1 MLQQATEVVLVDEM
15 DGVDEDYYPE
25 TDGEPM
31 AETDYQRGPLIYA
44 VNALEFHF
52 ADDPQVYVSGD
63 LLIYYVERNKE
74 VRIAPDVF
82 VVFGV
87 PKRQRPVYKVWDEGK
102 GPDVVIE
109 ITSRSTHR
117 RDEYEKPG
125 IYYHMGVQ
133 EYFQYDPTGDYLTP
147 ALRGRRMGGQ
157 GGGYEPIPPL
167 SRNGGV
173 LALPSRVLNLELH
186 LEGQRLRLYDPVAK
200 SYLLP
205 YEEAEA
211 GRRHA
216 IAATRA
222 AEAKAQRAEE
232 ARKQAEAKA
241 QHEAEARRVVELALE
256 QIESKYHTS
265 EEERKQAE
273 SAREQAEAK
282 AQREEEERKRAETKY
297 HLSEEERKRAEEKAQ
312 AEAEARKQAE
322 DQIKALEEELK
333 RLRQQG
339 A

>member
-232 ARKQAEAKA
+232 AA
-241 QHEAEARRVVELALE
+241 QREAEARRVVELALE
-256 QIESKYHTS
+256 QIEAKAQR
-265 EEERKQAE
+265 EAEERKRAE

-333 RLRQQG
+333 RLR
-339 A
+339 

>member
-1 MLQQATEVVLVDEM
+1 MTQYATDVAFVDT
-15 DGVDEDYYPE
+15 VDEDYYPE
-25 TDGEPM
+25 TDGAPM

-44 VNALEFHF
+44 VNALDFHF
-52 ADDPQVYVSGD
+52 ANDPQVYVSGD
-63 LLIYYVERNKE
+63 LLIYYEQGNNE
-74 VRIAPDVF
+74 VSVAPDVF

-87 PKRQRPVYKVWDEGK
+87 PKRQRPTYKMWEEGK

-109 ITSRSTHR
+109 ITSRSTRR

-125 IYYHMGVQ
+125 IYYRMGVQ

-147 ALRGRRMGGQ
+147 ALRGRRMGIP

-167 SRNGGV
+167 SHNGGV
-173 LALPSRVLNLELH
+173 LALPSRVLHLELH

-205 YEEAEA
+205 YDEAEA

-216 IAATRA
+216 IAATQAAEAARER
-222 AEAKAQRAEE
+222 AEAKAQQEEE
-232 ARKQAEAKA
+232 AR
-241 QHEAEARRVVELALE
+241 RIVEVALE
-256 QIESKYHTS
+256 QIEAKYHTS
-265 EEERKQAE
+265 EEERKRAE
-273 SAREQAEAK
+273 AEAQREAEERKRAEAK
-282 AQREEEERKRAETKY
+282 YHTSEEERKRAEA
-297 HLSEEERKRAEEKAQ
+297 EAQREAEERKRAEEKAQ

-322 DQIKALEEELK
+322 DQIKALEEELQ

>member
-1 MLQQATEVVLVDEM
+1 MTQYATDVAFVDT
-15 DGVDEDYYPE
+15 VDEDYYPE
-25 TDGEPM
+25 TDGAPM

-44 VNALEFHF
+44 VNALDFHF

-63 LLIYYVERNKE
+63 LLIYYEQGNNE
-74 VRIAPDVF
+74 VSVAPDVF

-87 PKRQRPVYKVWDEGK
+87 PKRQRPTYKVWEEGK

-109 ITSRSTHR
+109 ITSRSTRR
-117 RDEYEKPG
+117 RDEYEKPS
-125 IYYHMGVQ
+125 IYYRMGVQ

-147 ALRGRRMGGQ
+147 ALRGRRMGIP

-167 SRNGGV
+167 SHNGGV
-173 LALPSRVLNLELH
+173 LALPSRVLHLELH

-205 YEEAEA
+205 YDEAEA

-216 IAATRA
+216 IAATQA
-222 AEAKAQRAEE
+222 AEAEAQREAEE
-232 ARKQAEAKA
+232 RKRAEAK
-241 QHEAEARRVVELALE
+241 
-256 QIESKYHTS
+256 YYTS
-265 EEERKQAE
+265 
-273 SAREQAEAK
+273 
-282 AQREEEERKRAETKY
+282 EEERKRAEAKY
-297 HLSEEERKRAEEKAQ
+297 YTSEEERKRAEEKAQ
-312 AEAEARKQAE
+312 VEAEARKQAE
-322 DQIKALEEELK
+322 DQIKALEEELQ

>member
-1 MLQQATEVVLVDEM
+1 MTQYATDVAFVDT
-15 DGVDEDYYPE
+15 VDEDYYPE
-25 TDGEPM
+25 TDGAPM

-44 VNALEFHF
+44 VNALDFHF
-52 ADDPQVYVSGD
+52 ANDPQVYVSGD
-63 LLIYYVERNKE
+63 LLIYYEQGNNE
-74 VRIAPDVF
+74 VSVAPDVF

-87 PKRQRPVYKVWDEGK
+87 PKRQRPTYKMWEEGK

-109 ITSRSTHR
+109 ITSRSTRR
-117 RDEYEKPG
+117 RDEYEKPS
-125 IYYHMGVQ
+125 IYYRMGVQ

-147 ALRGRRMGGQ
+147 ALRGRRMGIP

-167 SRNGGV
+167 SHNGGV
-173 LALPSRVLNLELH
+173 LALPSRVLHLELH

-205 YEEAEA
+205 YDEAEA

-216 IAATRA
+216 IAATQAAEAARER

-232 ARKQAEAKA
+232 AAQREAKA
-241 QHEAEARRVVELALE
+241 RRAAEAEV
-256 QIESKYHTS
+256 
-265 EEERKQAE
+265 
-273 SAREQAEAK
+273 
-282 AQREEEERKRAETKY
+282 QREA
-297 HLSEEERKRAEEKAQ
+297 EERKRAEEKAQ

-322 DQIKALEEELK
+322 DQIKALEEELQ